1 MLVSRGARAPDS
13 SGVRAAP
20 LGTGSHVLDGV
31 LAAVALAAV
40 LVPAWAVTHAPPMPP
55 QASRAMRHAAP
66 RRVLPPAE
74 LPAVEPIEFQDMTAD
89 EARAFNA
96 GIPFHAGPNP
106 AARPFR
112 FGGPDEDRARASD
125 CLAAAVLYEAGD
137 DPEGQKAV
145 AQVVLNRVRHPAF
158 PKTVCGVVFQGS
170 ERATGCQFTFT
181 CDGALA
187 RWYSD
192 PFWERARKV
201 ADAALAGAV
210 YRPVGHATHYHTD
223 WVVPYWS
230 SSLDKIVAV
239 HTHLFFRW
247 TGWWGTPPAFR
258 FAATGS
264 EPRVAQLA
272 AHFDAHKLPE
282 VLAAETQA
290 LAMQKAMALPA
301 SALKPS
307 ADEPNTFLIHVDAK
321 DAASFPI
328 LADRACGERPYCK
341 FMGWTDPRQLPASAK
356 GTLSP
361 QQLTSMSFSY
371 LRDRPRNLERALW
384 NCADFPQPKPQC
396 MRRAPQPIASPAPA
410 VAGEEGPAGLSGVR
424 RKPASQPAA
433 ALAAPEAPVAS

>member
-1 MLVSRGARAPDS
+1 M
-13 SGVRAAP
+13 
-20 LGTGSHVLDGV
+20 
-31 LAAVALAAV
+31 AV
-40 LVPAWAVTHAPPMPP
+40 LVPAWVVTHAPALRPEA
-55 QASRAMRHAAP
+55 QAGKHRIAP
-66 RRVLPPAE
+66 RRVLAPAE
-74 LPAVEPIEFQDMTAD
+74 LPQVEPIELQDMTPD

-96 GIPFHAGPNP
+96 GVPFVDGPSP
-106 AARPFR
+106 AARAFR
-112 FGGPDEDRARASD
+112 FGGSDEDRARASD

-170 ERATGCQFTFT
+170 ERSTGCQFTFT
-181 CDGALA
+181 CDGALT

-210 YRPVGHATHYHTD
+210 YRPVGWATHYHTD

-230 SSLDKIVAV
+230 SSLDKIAAV

-258 FAATGS
+258 FSASGS
-264 EPRVAQLA
+264 EPRVTQLA

-290 LAMQKAMALPA
+290 LALQKVMALPE

-307 ADEPNTFLIHVDAK
+307 ADDPNSFLLRVDAA
-321 DAASFPI
+321 DAPNLPL
-328 LADRACGERPYCK
+328 LAERACGARPYCK
-341 FMGWTDPRQLPASAK
+341 FMGWTDPRAVPASAK
-356 GTLSP
+356 DTLSP
-361 QQLTSMSFSY
+361 QQLASMSFSY

-384 NCADFPQPKPQC
+384 NCGEFPQFKPQC
-396 MRRAPQPIASPAPA
+396 MRRAPQPVATATPAA
-410 VAGEEGPAGLSGVR
+410 VAKEGPAALEGIR
-424 RKPASQPAA
+424 RNPAPRPSATIAPAGA
-433 ALAAPEAPVAS
+433 ASAS